1 MSNQKII
8 KLHGILADGN
18 KAKTHQAADVIAF
31 EAKGVIVKV
40 YDKGSPEDHY
50 VVVTTAKGDYTLPKS
65 KAIINMYCGTAR
77 GIKVHF
83 TAKKIVAKLIYW
95 G

>member
-1 MSNQKII
+1 MKEQKII
-8 KLHGILADGN
+8 KLKGMMLNMEPARN
-18 KAKTHQAADVIAF
+18 HQADKVVAF
-31 EAKGVIVKV
+31 MNQEKGVTVKI
-40 YDKGSPEDHY
+40 YEDY
-50 VVVTTAKGDYTLPKS
+50 VLVSTKKGDYTLPKS

-95 G
+95 A